1 MERVI
6 SRKLVAG
13 EQVRGWMDLDQVV
26 TLEMKKRGWIHKY
39 FVKSICEGAAID

>member
-1 MERVI
+1 MSDWGLARALTVT
-6 SRKLVAG
+6 
-13 EQVRGWMDLDQVV
+13 QDDLDQVV